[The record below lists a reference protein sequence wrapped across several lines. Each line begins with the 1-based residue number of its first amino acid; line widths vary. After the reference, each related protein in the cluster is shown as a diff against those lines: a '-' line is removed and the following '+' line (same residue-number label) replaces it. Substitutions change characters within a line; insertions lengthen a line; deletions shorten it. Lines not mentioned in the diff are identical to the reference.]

1 MSEKKKISF
10 LDIEAFPSQSELEV
24 VMLSFGEKCLNEK
37 EKTERL
43 LRQEIRK
50 MTADLKSGV

>member
-1 MSEKKKISF
+1 MSEKKKTSF
-10 LDIEAFPSQSELEV
+10 LDIEAFPSQSELEA

>member
-1 MSEKKKISF
+1 MSEKKKTSL
-10 LDIEAFPSQSELEV
+10 LDIDAFPSQNELEA

-43 LRQEIRK
+43 LRQEVRK
-50 MTADLKSGV
+50 MAKGLKSGV